1 MIFRLLFFSALF
13 SISILAI
20 LPDYNALPQIVSVS
34 DILNHGAAF
43 SVLTIL
49 YALAYFHT
57 PKRIA
62 ITLISYGVLIETVQ
76 AFLPTR
82 CASFEDIIADSVGI
96 FVGLTLTKL
105 INSSTLFNTKA
116 L

>member
-1 MIFRLLFFSALF
+1 MIFFFRTLFFSALI

-20 LPDYNALPQIVSVS
+20 LPDYNGLPPIVSVS
-34 DILNHGAAF
+34 DLLNHAAAF

-49 YALAYFHT
+49 YAFAYSHT

-62 ITLISYGVLIETVQ
+62 ITLIAYGGLIEAVQ

-82 CASFEDIIADSVGI
+82 YASFEDIVADSVGI
-96 FVGLTLTKL
+96 IVGVLIMKIRSIMTK
-105 INSSTLFNTKA
+105 KRV
-116 L
+116 